1 MASTTPISAM
11 VSTVGPKA
19 TREVPQP
26 LEQATGRNPSS
37 RTAAPAAISRSVGM
51 ARSIQRR
58 ETSSEPSWR
67 SPADQSRNPKLSRPS
82 TSPRMAPAKNSY
94 R

>member
-67 SPADQSRNPKLSRPS
+67 SPPTRAGIPS
-82 TSPRMAPAKNSY
+82 
-94 R
+94 